1 MQSITTSQQH
11 LEQVRAATRAREA
24 AKQAAQAADAIW
36 RNSIKDAT
44 VAGERVFLIAKA
56 AGDITT
62 SRVYQIRDG
71 VRTGSR

>member
-1 MQSITTSQQH
+1 MPTPLLDEIR
-11 LEQVRAATRAREA
+11 EATRAREA
-24 AKQAAQAADAIW
+24 AKRAAQAADAVW
-36 RNSIKDAT
+36 RDKIKDAT
-44 VAGERVFLIAKA
+44 QAGERVFLIAKA

>member
-1 MQSITTSQQH
+1 MPTVYLHDIR
-11 LEQVRAATRAREA
+11 EATRAREA
-24 AKQAAQAADAIW
+24 AANAADALW
-36 RNSIKDAT
+36 RDKIKDAT

>member
-1 MQSITTSQQH
+1 MPTPLLQDIR
-11 LEQVRAATRAREA
+11 EATRAREA

-36 RNSIKDAT
+36 RDRIKDAT
-44 VAGERVFLIAKA
+44 AAGERVFLIAKA

-71 VRTGSR
+71 VRTGTR

>member
-1 MQSITTSQQH
+1 MQTTRHH
-11 LEQVRAATRAREA
+11 LNDIREATAAREA
-24 AKQAAQAADAIW
+24 AKQAAQAADALW
-36 RNSIKDAT
+36 REKIKDAT
-44 VAGERVFLIAKA
+44 LSGERVFLIAKA

>member
-1 MQSITTSQQH
+1 MPTPLLDDIRQ
-11 LEQVRAATRAREA
+11 ATRAREA

-36 RNSIKDAT
+36 RDRIKDAT
-44 VAGERVFLIAKA
+44 AAGERVFLIAKA

-71 VRTGSR
+71 VRTGTR

>member
-1 MQSITTSQQH
+1 MPTVYLHDIR
-11 LEQVRAATRAREA
+11 EATRAREA
-24 AKQAAQAADAIW
+24 AKAAANAADALW
-36 RNSIKDAT
+36 RDKIKDAT

>member
-1 MQSITTSQQH
+1 MTTQQY
-11 LEQVRAATRAREA
+11 LEQVRAATDAREA
-24 AKQAAQAADAIW
+24 AKQAAQTADDLW
-36 RNSIKDAT
+36 RNKIKEAT
-44 VAGERVFLIAKA
+44 VAGARVFLIAKA

>member
-1 MQSITTSQQH
+1 MQTTQH
-11 LEQVRAATRAREA
+11 RLDEIRAATAAREA
-24 AKQAAQAADAIW
+24 ARQAAQAADARW
-36 RNSIKDAT
+36 RESIRNAT
-44 VAGERVFLIAKA
+44 LSGERVFLIAKA

>member
-1 MQSITTSQQH
+1 MPTPLLDDIR
-11 LEQVRAATRAREA
+11 EATRAREA

-36 RNSIKDAT
+36 RDRIKDAT
-44 VAGERVFLIAKA
+44 AAGERVFLIAKA

-71 VRTGSR
+71 VRTGTR

>member
-1 MQSITTSQQH
+1 MPTPLLSD
-11 LEQVRAATRAREA
+11 VREATRARKA
-24 AKQAAQAADAIW
+24 ATDAARAADAVW
-36 RNSIKDAT
+36 RKKIKDAT
-44 VAGERVFLIAKA
+44 LAGERVFLIAKA

>member
-1 MQSITTSQQH
+1 MTTLLS
-11 LEQVRAATRAREA
+11 EIREATRAREA
-24 AKQAAQAADAIW
+24 AKQAAQAADAAW
-36 RNSIKDAT
+36 RDKIKDAT
-44 VAGERVFLIAKA
+44 AAGERVFLIAKA

>member
-1 MQSITTSQQH
+1 MTTP
-11 LEQVRAATRAREA
+11 LLNDIREATRAREA

-36 RNSIKDAT
+36 RDKIKNAT
-44 VAGERVFLIAKA
+44 AAGERVFLIAKA

>member
-1 MQSITTSQQH
+1 MPTP
-11 LEQVRAATRAREA
+11 LLDELREATRAREA
-24 AKQAAQAADAIW
+24 AKQAAQAADARW
-36 RNSIKDAT
+36 RDKIKNAT
-44 VAGERVFLIAKA
+44 AAGERVFLIAKA